1 MFNTFYQKY
10 SYGYFSHPA
19 SVCMSY
25 LEHLIFSMSISARF
39 AVGSVQA
46 FVHAL
51 YPDAFITSSS
61 DLVNELQHDMKS
73 VGCRDE
79 E

>member
-10 SYGYFSHPA
+10 SYGYFTHPA

-39 AVGSVQA
+39 AVGSDQA